1 MTTSLPIGQL
11 FSLHINI
18 YQFTF
23 YEQSRYMRIPN
34 DQNAK
39 YDPVIMAQQVK
50 LPFTDTL
57 QAGILLLSM
66 HWESKRKCNFP
77 RVTDST
83 VQIQSSNSLT
93 PSPLSFLLSSLSP
106 FCLCPLFLLLSLP
119 LSLPSF
125 PIQLMSSENLQ
136 GCQYL
141 INLWEKAVRG
151 TFSAA
156 DDLQVLK
163 VIFSTNLG
171 VLPNGLFTR
180 SQIMDNPLVSI
191 HPNWQKFL
199 GFFWNFDIQVLAGK
213 FEIRVEVLLMKQTI
227 QI

>member
-1 MTTSLPIGQL
+1 MLCLPRWSLLIIFQRFFSALWWSLGGRLFMTTSLPIGQL

-18 YQFTF
+18 YKFTF
-23 YEQSRYMRIPN
+23 YEQSRYMRIPS

-93 PSPLSFLLSSLSP
+93 PSPLCFLLSSLSP
-106 FCLCPLFLLLSLP
+106 FCLFPLFLLLFP
-119 LSLPSF
+119 PSLPSPLSHSVNVF
-125 PIQLMSSENLQ
+125 WEPTGMPISYKSLGESSEEN
-136 GCQYL
+136 
-141 INLWEKAVRG
+141 
-151 TFSAA
+151 
-156 DDLQVLK
+156 
-163 VIFSTNLG
+163 IFSCRWLTSFESN
-171 VLPNGLFTR
+171 
-180 SQIMDNPLVSI
+180 
-191 HPNWQKFL
+191 FL
-199 GFFWNFDIQVLAGK
+199 N
-213 FEIRVEVLLMKQTI
+213 
-227 QI
+227 